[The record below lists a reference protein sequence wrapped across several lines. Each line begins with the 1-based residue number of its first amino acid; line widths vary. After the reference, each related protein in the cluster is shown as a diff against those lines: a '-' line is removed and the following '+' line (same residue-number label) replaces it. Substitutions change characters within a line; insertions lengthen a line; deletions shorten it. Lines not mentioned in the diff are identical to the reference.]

1 MPLVNFTNLDFNQV
15 KESLRAYLE
24 ANSNFT
30 DYNFDGSNL
39 SSILD
44 VLAYNTYITSYNAN
58 MVANEV
64 FIDSAT
70 LRENVVALARN
81 IGYIP
86 RSRKA
91 ATSAISF
98 FVDASNV
105 QPRPASLTL
114 RKGTVATSKGSFG
127 GSSSTFCILDDI
139 TVPVIRGIASFNNIP
154 VYEGTFTTKS
164 YTFIASNAS
173 QRFILP
179 NAGVDT
185 ELIRLSI
192 KNNSSSAASTK
203 YSMHNSLFDV
213 GPESKIYYIQEIDN
227 ERYEIIFGDGVFGKK
242 LEDQNFITTEYVVT
256 NGSEGNGISQLG
268 FSGRLTYN
276 KDAVEYVVTEGISLV
291 TVEYSS
297 RGGESIESVDSV
309 KKYAPR
315 IYASQNRAV
324 TADDYESLIPSKIY
338 PETESI
344 SVFGGE
350 ELNPPQYGK
359 VFISIK
365 PRFGDFLP
373 NLIKENIKL
382 KLKKYAISGIVPEIL
397 DLKYLFVEISTNI
410 YYNTNLAPSAADVS
424 TRVQNNAL
432 TYSNS
437 TELNKY
443 GARFKY
449 SKFLKIID
457 DSHESIT
464 SNITLVRMRRDL
476 RVVPNAFAE
485 YQIGFGNR
493 MHIASFTGFN
503 IKSTGF
509 RVASVQNVVYLSDIP
524 NADGLTGSLFLF
536 TLPNVGSQ
544 NPTIVRTDVGRID
557 YVNGIIV
564 INAINIISG
573 IEKDGQQVIEIQA
586 TPTSND
592 IVGLQDLYLQLD
604 INNSSFEMISDQIAS
619 GIDPSASNYI
629 VSSSYSGGNLVRAG
643 EPVVTTSDSVVD
655 PLGVQSATYTGQ
667 GQQSTNVVSPSTTSS
682 TTTSTSTTTGSTG
695 STGSSTTPSSGGG
708 GGYGGGY

>member
-139 TVPVIRGIASFNNIP
+139 TVPVIRGIASFNSIP

-164 YTFIASNAS
+164 YTYIASNAS

-185 ELIRLSI
+185 ELIRLSV
-192 KNNSSSAASTK
+192 KNNSSSSASTK

-256 NGSEGNGISQLG
+256 NGSEGNGISQVG
-268 FSGRLTYN
+268 FSGRLTYT
-276 KDAVEYVVTEGISLV
+276 KDATEYVVTEGISLV

-424 TRVQNNAL
+424 TRVQNNTL

-503 IKSTGF
+503 IKTTGF

-682 TTTSTSTTTGSTG
+682 TTTSTTTGSTG